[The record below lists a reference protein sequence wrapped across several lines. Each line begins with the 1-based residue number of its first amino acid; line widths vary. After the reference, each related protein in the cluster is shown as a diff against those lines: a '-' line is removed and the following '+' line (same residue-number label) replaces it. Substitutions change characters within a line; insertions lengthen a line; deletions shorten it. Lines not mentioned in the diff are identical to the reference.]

1 MSLGQRRRDNV
12 VAWLQAVRVQFYPM
26 TLIAYSV
33 GALTAVGDASLDL
46 SVFWW
51 GYAALFFLEAATVLS
66 NDYFDFDSDRQ
77 NHNAGPFTGGS
88 RVLVEGKLKAREV
101 WAGIGVALVLYSAT
115 LGWLLPAAVSP
126 VPLAVALSAL
136 TVCALGY
143 TIPPL
148 KLSHRGL
155 GELDVA
161 LTHSIGVMLPGYL
174 LQSGPWHDPLPWLL
188 SVPLFFAVL
197 PAIVLAGIPDYDA
210 DKAAGKKTLVVIF
223 GKRRAVL
230 AALICTL
237 LATVSALTWHIFG
250 LDAGGYGMAVYL
262 VVPHAVLLSW
272 RLIGYLRQKPI
283 SGRIDALMALAL
295 TFILWFGVIPLLR
308 LL

>member
-1 MSLGQRRRDNV
+1 LSLGQRRRDNV

-250 LDAGGYGMAVYL
+250 LDAGIYGMAVYL

-272 RLIGYLRQKPI
+272 RLIGYVRRKPM
-283 SGRIDALMALAL
+283 SARIDALMAVAL
-295 TFILWFGVIPLLR
+295 TFIIWFGGIPLVR
-308 LL
+308 LW